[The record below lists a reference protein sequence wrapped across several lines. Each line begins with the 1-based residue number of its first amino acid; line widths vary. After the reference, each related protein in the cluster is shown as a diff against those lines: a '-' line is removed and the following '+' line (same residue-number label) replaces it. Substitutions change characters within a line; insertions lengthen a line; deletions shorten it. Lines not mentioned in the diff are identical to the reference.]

1 MKKLQILF
9 IVAMIVF
16 IGYAAV
22 VGQTI
27 TITDGPVPVALPK
40 FVQSLTPE
48 SYGAWASW
56 QNEQARLHK
65 KAGWEPQYIQGVGSK
80 TTVNTDLIGNRGRWG
95 GDANANFSGLSISES
110 FPTRFVNP
118 DYVGPG
124 PLTVYNPYARF
135 TENTGAVDWAEI
147 YVITKDGVMSMT
159 KAMSKYAPMPPEE
172 LFRQLMTPYFKV
184 K

>member
-1 MKKLQILF
+1 MKTLQILF

-27 TITDGPVPVALPK
+27 VVSDGPVPSALPK
-40 FVQSLTPE
+40 FVQSLSPE
-48 SYGAWASW
+48 SYGAWAAW
-56 QNEQARLHK
+56 QNGQAAAHK

-95 GDANANFSGLSISES
+95 GDANARFS
-110 FPTRFVNP
+110 
-118 DYVGPG
+118 D
-124 PLTVYNPYARF
+124 
-135 TENTGAVDWAEI
+135 NTGAVDWAEI

-172 LFRQLMTPYFKV
+172 LFRQLMTPYFKGQ
-184 K
+184 

>member
-1 MKKLQILF
+1 MRKLQILF

-27 TITDGPVPVALPK
+27 VVSDGPVPSALPK

-48 SYGAWASW
+48 GYGAWAAW
-56 QNEQARLHK
+56 QNTQAAAHK

-95 GDANANFSGLSISES
+95 GDANANFSGISISES

-118 DYVGPG
+118 DYVGVG
-124 PLTVYNPYARF
+124 SMIVYNPYARF
-135 TENTGAVDWAEI
+135 SENTGCPDWAEI
-147 YVITKDGVMSMT
+147 YVITKDGVMSMP
-159 KAMSKYAPMPPEE
+159 KAMAKYAPIPPEE
-172 LFRQLMTPYFKV
+172 LFKQLMSPYFK
-184 K
+184 